1 MNIACYINAR
11 NGVATMFAAAI
22 CGAAC
27 LSAFAE
33 LKAVKVS
40 EATRPSSG
48 TYGAEQISGVT
59 WAGGNLFYAVDDN
72 DNKLY
77 PLKLDINLS
86 DGSLA
91 KTNITIGA
99 GVVMESS
106 DDMEGCAY
114 DPASGNV
121 WISQEKNALIR
132 EFDPTTGE
140 MTRSAPVPAIQKN
153 YYGNFSLEALTISG
167 DGKTMW
173 TANEEA
179 LKVDGTNS
187 TKTAGS
193 VVRLT
198 RFTRQSP
205 ADNWTAKGQW
215 AYLTEKIGTDPWV
228 YNGKTQGRS
237 GVSGLVALPD
247 GTLLVLERTLWGVD
261 FWGATFYTR
270 IYEVLPVG
278 ATDISGFASLKDAEY
293 TPVKKRAI
301 FDEDVGWANY
311 EGICLGPRLDDGSV
325 TLVLIADG
333 GNCTEKVMTMKLTG
347 IDVRTLDF
355 EAPGCGVASISGGPY
370 RYTGGATV
378 DVVLDGVEYASCY
391 TNNMAVCTNVAWE
404 CGAATGSG
412 SLASFAVSE
421 DATFEWV
428 LTEGETVE
436 TPIDFADNFESY
448 PAGAD
453 VADGEVGR
461 WTGDGEVVARQTP
474 ALSTPMLRD
483 PHTQVLDVETLAA
496 CDFPCTT
503 NGNDMVEMMLTVR
516 RRQPDE
522 DDSDADDS
530 ICALMCAD
538 DGHMLFL
545 CKAGWVR
552 LSDTVYENGDWVR
565 VSFKLMANAAG
576 DVFVQPRLDGESC
589 KTASGVH
596 SPLNPVSPGAWYP
609 CRAGRN
615 QIASLSVHGT
625 VQLDDVIKTVE
636 GYEPETAAATIDGIP
651 VAWLRSSGFGL
662 DPNAPATLSRLRALG
677 YTIGDV
683 YLAGLDP
690 EVDEPFNFTGMR
702 ILDDGRLELV
712 FNGIDR
718 TGSTYRV
725 CRMEEL
731 GGEEIPVAGEVEVD
745 EENYTTVWTSLE
757 PIDGEKGFYVTRIND
772 L

>member
-1 MNIACYINAR
+1 
-11 NGVATMFAAAI
+11 MFAVAI

-27 LSAFAE
+27 LSSSAA
-33 LKAVKVS
+33 LTATKVS
-40 EATRPSSG
+40 EAERPSSD
-48 TYGAEQISGVT
+48 TYGAAQISGIT
-59 WAGGNLFYAVDDN
+59 WAGGKLFYAVDDN
-72 DNKLY
+72 DGKLY
-77 PLKLDINLS
+77 PLTLDINLS
-86 DGSLA
+86 NGSLA
-91 KTNITIGA
+91 TANIAIGTGVTMA
-99 GVVMESS
+99 GSH
-106 DDMEGCAY
+106 DMEGCAY

-121 WISQEKNALIR
+121 WISQETNALIR
-132 EFDPTTGE
+132 EFDPATGE
-140 MTRSAPVPAIQKN
+140 MTRSAPVPAIFKK
-153 YYGNFSLEALTISG
+153 YRGNFSLEALTISG
-167 DGKTMW
+167 DGMTMW

-179 LKVDGTNS
+179 LYPDGTNT
-187 TKTAGS
+187 TKTMGT
-193 VVRLT
+193 VVRLA
-198 RFTRQSP
+198 RFTRESVY
-205 ADNWTAKGQW
+205 DGWTADGQW
-215 AYLTEKIGTDPWV
+215 AYKTDSGYPLEIA
-228 YNGKTQGRS
+228 
-237 GVSGLVALPD
+237 GVSDARHGVSALTALPD
-247 GTLLVLERTLWGVD
+247 GTLLVLERGYGRWGSLADD
-261 FWGATFYTR
+261 FKNY
-270 IYEVLPVG
+270 IYAVNFTG
-278 ATDISGFASLKDAEY
+278 ATDITGVAALTNATY
-293 TPVKKRAI
+293 TATKKSKV
-301 FDEDVGWANY
+301 FGDNTFKYVNY
-311 EGICLGPRLDDGSV
+311 EGMCLGPRLDDGSV
-325 TLVLIADG
+325 SLVIIADG
-333 GNCTEKVMTMKLTG
+333 GGSSFLGKKVMTMKLTG

-355 EAPGCGVASISGGPY
+355 EAPGSGVASISGGPY
-370 RYTGGATV
+370 RYVGGATV
-378 DVVLDGVEYASCY
+378 DVALDGVEYASCY

-404 CGAATGSG
+404 CGSNSGSG
-412 SLASFAVSE
+412 SLASFSVSE

-428 LTEGETVE
+428 LTEGETVS

-448 PAGAD
+448 PVGAD
-453 VADGEVGR
+453 VAEGEVGR
-461 WTGDGEVVARQTP
+461 WTGDGEVVARETP

-530 ICALMCAD
+530 ICALMCAE
-538 DGHMLFL
+538 DGRMLFL
-545 CKAGWVR
+545 CAAGWVR
-552 LSDTVYENGDWVR
+552 LSDKVYENGDWVR

-690 EVDEPFNFTGMR
+690 EVDDPFNFTGMR

-718 TGSTYRV
+718 TGSAYRV

-731 GGEEIPVAGEVEVD
+731 GGEEVPVAGEVEVD